1 MIQVGKFITY
11 SFISIARKEV
21 KTMARKPMI
30 TRTIISTTV
39 TVLCMDLVN
48 RTPVEKT
55 LVLPRTYKDDKALM
69 KVLSKEYDTEELKV
83 ASILDKKEN
92 QDIYGMTEAQFI
104 QLATKLDENRKFV
117 ETETEEQ

>member
-1 MIQVGKFITY
+1 
-11 SFISIARKEV
+11 
-21 KTMARKPMI
+21 MARKPMI

-104 QLATKLDENRKFV
+104 QLATKLDENRKFA

>member
-1 MIQVGKFITY
+1 
-11 SFISIARKEV
+11 
-21 KTMARKPMI
+21 MARKPII

>member
-1 MIQVGKFITY
+1 
-11 SFISIARKEV
+11 
-21 KTMARKPMI
+21 MARKPMI

-83 ASILDKKEN
+83 ASIAGYMPNLTSCYKCGTNKKEN